1 MTTPLVRLSFALQS
15 FEDPLSAAMAHTMEY
30 DTLQLSANA
39 QHEITLIC
47 VLPDDAH
54 EGDVVSL
61 SASHIEERDARYFM
75 QYKLT
80 QTDIETGTVQL
91 TLTHIGQSDESDEYV
106 LKIMLHGLHA
116 TLKDSAEFDVII
128 NAFGPGYIEQ
138 YNPKLAAKSQPLRQ
152 LMTSFSSSF
161 LSLF

>member
-30 DTLQLSANA
+30 DTLQLNANA
-39 QHEITLIC
+39 QHEITLLC

-75 QYKLT
+75 QYKLS
-80 QTDIETGTVQL
+80 QTDIEIGTVHL
-91 TLTHIGQSDESDEYV
+91 TLSHISQCDEGDEYV
-106 LKIMLHGLHA
+106 LQMMLHGLHA

-128 NAFGPGYIEQ
+128 QAFGAGYIEQ
-138 YNPKLAAKSQPLRQ
+138 YKPHLAAKSQSLRQ
-152 LMTSFSSSF
+152 LITSFSSSF